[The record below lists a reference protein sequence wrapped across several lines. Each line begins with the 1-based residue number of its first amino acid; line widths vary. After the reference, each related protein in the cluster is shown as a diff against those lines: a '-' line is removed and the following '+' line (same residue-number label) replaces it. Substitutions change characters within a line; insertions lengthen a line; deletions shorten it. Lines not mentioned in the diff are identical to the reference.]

1 MIYEITVMGI
11 KVELTDKNAGEIL
24 RQVFSNDVISKTLA
38 YIDDERHLEPGTPEA
53 VKALGEKLWTDKKLQ
68 KAFADSIVKRYRQKL
83 GLLAKDDNVIPSLS
97 GLVIKLDKELKKDI
111 EKKEDDFIREALLA
125 YAETH
130 AEDLL

>member
-24 RQVFSNDVISKTLA
+24 KQVFANDVLSKTLA
-38 YIDDERHLEPGTPEA
+38 YIDDERHLEPGTPET

-68 KAFADSIVKRYRQKL
+68 KAFADSVVKRYRQKL
-83 GLLAKDDNVIPSLS
+83 GLPAKDDNVIPSLS
-97 GLVIKLDKELKKDI
+97 GLVIKLDKELKKEI

-130 AEDLL
+130 AEDLT